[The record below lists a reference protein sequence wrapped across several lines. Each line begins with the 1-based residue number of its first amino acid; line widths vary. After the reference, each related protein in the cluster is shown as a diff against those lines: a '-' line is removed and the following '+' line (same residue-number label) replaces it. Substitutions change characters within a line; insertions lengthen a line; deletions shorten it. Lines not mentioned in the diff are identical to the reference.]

1 MNCVDLWALL
11 FKRSLRLVWV
21 CAVFAML
28 FAVVF
33 FVGFARLDML
43 AGLYDDIIKDA
54 GAEYVSMECEYLSTL
69 SSGDAEI
76 GVYCSANGKT
86 YDVTLLFGDDEFFVD
101 RYNRGLNVLKV
112 LSAWQDMTVGEPI
125 AQSENSIWLFG
136 DYANSCGISVG
147 DSVTISGDFARSFR
161 VAGTY
166 STELVRH
173 LKTGFTPSFLVTCG
187 EKESSA
193 TLVCTVDQVYLLY
206 KSPFGK
212 NVTESDGI
220 MDLCEGYHIAEVCFN
235 ALFWLF
241 VVVAVFLQVKMINFL
256 QKNLSVQSMLLS
268 VFGMSVKKQ
277 WLYTFSILAVFGG
290 IALGLSIGVF
300 YAFVA
305 VAESI
310 ASSIMNMVFGNIAI
324 GGLVFGGFMV
334 YLAVTAL
341 TLAFSVG
348 KNRFEHEEM

>member
-1 MNCVDLWALL
+1 MSCVDLWVLL

-76 GVYCSANGKT
+76 GIYCSANGKT

-125 AQSENSIWLFG
+125 AQSENSIWIFS

-147 DSVTISGDFARSFR
+147 GQLNNLRRFRKEFSRGGD
-161 VAGTY
+161 
-166 STELVRH
+166 L
-173 LKTGFTPSFLVTCG
+173 
-187 EKESSA
+187 
-193 TLVCTVDQVYLLY
+193 
-206 KSPFGK
+206 
-212 NVTESDGI
+212 
-220 MDLCEGYHIAEVCFN
+220 
-235 ALFWLF
+235 
-241 VVVAVFLQVKMINFL
+241 
-256 QKNLSVQSMLLS
+256 
-268 VFGMSVKKQ
+268 
-277 WLYTFSILAVFGG
+277 
-290 IALGLSIGVF
+290 
-300 YAFVA
+300 
-305 VAESI
+305 
-310 ASSIMNMVFGNIAI
+310 
-324 GGLVFGGFMV
+324 
-334 YLAVTAL
+334 
-341 TLAFSVG
+341 
-348 KNRFEHEEM
+348 